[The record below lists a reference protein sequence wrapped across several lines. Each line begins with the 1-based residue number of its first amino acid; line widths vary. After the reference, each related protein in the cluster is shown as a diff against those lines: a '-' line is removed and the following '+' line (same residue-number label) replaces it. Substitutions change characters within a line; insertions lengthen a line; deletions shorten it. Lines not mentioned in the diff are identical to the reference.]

1 MLRLRSSTLSLRG
14 STCII
19 RQSIFE
25 KIDNH
30 GPKDACRDFRCAQDK
45 SSFEKF
51 LLAFAAPFCIDV
63 NFFLSHRQQNDH
75 CADGGCG
82 CKPGDCLFSKRSP
95 ELPGKIQFILQ
106 TAQVARYTRTS
117 TADLTNQPDS

>member
-1 MLRLRSSTLSLRG
+1 MLRLKPSTFSLRG

-30 GPKDACRDFRCAQDK
+30 GPKHACRDFRCPQDK

-51 LLAFAAPFCIDV
+51 LLALAGLFCIDV
-63 NFFLSHRQQNDH
+63 DFFLSHWQQDDQG
-75 CADGGCG
+75 ADGGCG
-82 CKPGDCLFSKRSP
+82 CKPGNCLFSKRSP
-95 ELPGKIQFILQ
+95 ELPGKIQFIMQ
-106 TAQVARYTRTS
+106 TAQVARYT
-117 TADLTNQPDS
+117 LT